1 MIELCCLLW
10 ARPGCEAGLH
20 AYEDRVL
27 TLVESHGGRVISRAI
42 GDGSDDRPHEVQLF
56 GFESQAAL
64 DAYLADPLRVE
75 LSDERERVVARTDL
89 FPVTIT

>member
-1 MIELCCLLW
+1 VRFHE
-10 ARPGCEAGLH
+10 
-20 AYEDRVL
+20 
-27 TLVESHGGRVISRAI
+27 GR
-42 GDGSDDRPHEVQLF
+42 LF